1 MNFEEHAAKPLLA
14 EVGIAV
20 PRSGIANTA
29 EQTRALA
36 AEIGPVAVK
45 AQVPTG
51 KRGKAGGI
59 KLAGTPDEAAAA
71 AEQILGMEIAG
82 HRVASLL
89 VEAQVEIAQE
99 LYAAVLNDTS
109 SGQPLVIYSTKGGMD
124 IEAVAAEQPAAVRR
138 QVVDIERGFDIE
150 QARAMVSE
158 IGPAAA
164 VEAVAEVLAALYR
177 LYIERD
183 AELVEINPLA
193 VTKSGQVIAL
203 DCKFVL
209 DDSAL
214 VRQSDIAELG
224 TPEVLTALET
234 RGKEHGLRYIELDG
248 DIGILA
254 NGAGVTM
261 TTMDAVTYYGG
272 RPANFLEIGGEAY
285 TKAKPA
291 LEIVLAN
298 QRVRSL
304 VVNFCGAFARCDVM
318 TEGVIQAWEA
328 LRPEIPV
335 FFSIHGTGEVEAV
348 ALVRER
354 LGLEPFETMDQ
365 AIQAAIAAAKEAS
378 A

>member
-1 MNFEEHAAKPLLA
+1 MNFEEHAAKPLLSD
-14 EVGIAV
+14 VGIAV
-20 PRSGIANTA
+20 PKSGIALSA
-29 EQTRALA
+29 EQARALA

-89 VEAQVEIAQE
+89 VEAQIEIAQE

-109 SGQPLVIYSTKGGMD
+109 SGQPLVIYSTEGGMD

-138 QVVDIERGFDIE
+138 QVVDIARGFDLE
-150 QARAMVSE
+150 QARVLVAE
-158 IGPAAA
+158 IGPAGA

-177 LYIERD
+177 LYIARD

-193 VTKSGQVIAL
+193 VTKSGEVIAL

-214 VRQSDIAELG
+214 VRQPDIAEQG
-224 TPEVLTALET
+224 TPELLSALEA
-234 RGKEHGLRYIELDG
+234 RGKDHGLRYIELDG

-261 TTMDAVTYYGG
+261 TTMDAVTFYGG

-298 QRVRSL
+298 PRVKSL
-304 VVNFCGAFARCDVM
+304 AVNFCGAFARCEVM

-328 LRPEIPV
+328 LRPNIPV
-335 FFSIHGTGEVEAV
+335 FFSIHGTGEAEAV
-348 ALVRER
+348 ALVRAR

-365 AIQAAIAAAKEAS
+365 AIQAAIAAAKEA
-378 A
+378 AA